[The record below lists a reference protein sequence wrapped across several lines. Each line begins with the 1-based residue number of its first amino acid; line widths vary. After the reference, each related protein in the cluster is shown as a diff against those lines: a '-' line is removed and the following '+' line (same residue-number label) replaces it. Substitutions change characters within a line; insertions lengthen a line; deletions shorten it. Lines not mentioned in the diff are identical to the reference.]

1 MAKNKQAAEVT
12 DGLKEALSEVLVKE
26 KRRFADELSLLSGTQ
41 FINKYIDIL
50 KFVLPTMSAQKVD
63 TNMAA
68 PIQITFNAVQS
79 RAELESTI
87 PIDDFQKDKEDE

>member
-1 MAKNKQAAEVT
+1 MAKNKEAAEVT
-12 DGLKEALSEVLVKE
+12 EGLKEALSEVLVKQ
-26 KRRFADELSLLSGTQ
+26 KKRFAEELDLLSGTQ
-41 FINKYIDIL
+41 FVNKYIDIL

-63 TNMAA
+63 TVNAA